1 MQVGRHFLS
10 DGANDAICHVL
21 QEVAIGLEDVRC
33 ESGAGVDGLRA
44 VGFALGCL
52 KVIKCMRS
60 SCAHLCLLIVAIK
73 IKVARRCHYLNARL
87 PWIGFS

>member
-1 MQVGRHFLS
+1 MQV
-10 DGANDAICHVL
+10 
-21 QEVAIGLEDVRC
+21 VAVGLEDVGG
-33 ESGAGVDGLRA
+33 EGGAGVDGLGG

-60 SCAHLCLLIVAIK
+60 SRTDLRLLIVAIK
-73 IKVARRCHYLNARL
+73 VKIARRGHNLNASL